1 MAIPTAVNGQITDAV
16 TQAGVQTVGS
26 AAGVALGAM
35 YQSMAHAH
43 AITALNAVNAQQ
55 QTYMTHQAAT
65 TRCVLALLAG
75 KAE

>member
-16 TQAGVQTVGS
+16 TQTGVHTIGG
-26 AAGVALGAM
+26 AASMALGAL
-35 YQSMAHAH
+35 YQSLVQAH
-43 AITALNAVNAQQ
+43 AIAALNAVNAQQ

-75 KAE
+75 KVE